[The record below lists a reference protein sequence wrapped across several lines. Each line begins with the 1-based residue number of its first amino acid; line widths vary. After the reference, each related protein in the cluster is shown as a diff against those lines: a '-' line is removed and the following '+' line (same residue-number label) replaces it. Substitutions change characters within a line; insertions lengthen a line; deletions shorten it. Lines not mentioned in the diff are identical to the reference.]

1 MKNDMLF
8 LFIRVIF
15 FCVEFICNCKIYCKG
30 FLNVY
35 MSLNVIIKFIVRD
48 FLKKKNVFLILNLYY
63 DI

>member
-30 FLNVY
+30 FLNVLY
-35 MSLNVIIKFIVRD
+35 EFKCNYKIYCKGF
-48 FLKKKNVFLILNLYY
+48 FKKKKMFF
-63 DI
+63 

>member
-15 FCVEFICNCKIYCKG
+15 FCVEFICICKIYCKG
-30 FLNVY
+30 FLNVLY
-35 MSLNVIIKFIVRD
+35 EFKCNYKIYCKGF
-48 FLKKKNVFLILNLYY
+48 FKKKNVFLILNLYY